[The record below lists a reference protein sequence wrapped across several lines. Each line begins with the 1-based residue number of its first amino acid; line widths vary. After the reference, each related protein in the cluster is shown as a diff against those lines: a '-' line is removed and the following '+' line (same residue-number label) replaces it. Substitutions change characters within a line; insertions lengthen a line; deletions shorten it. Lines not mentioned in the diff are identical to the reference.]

1 MKKLLLLL
9 ALLTFS
15 AASFADGS
23 VICEDRTETDS
34 LEELAAAALEAGK
47 CVNAEG
53 AQIDCPEGSAAGSVI
68 SN

>member
-23 VICEDRTETDS
+23 VICEDRTGTDAVQDIEPAPAPPVQEGGS
-34 LEELAAAALEAGK
+34 TGSNAANDSEDE
-47 CVNAEG
+47 N
-53 AQIDCPEGSAAGSVI
+53 
-68 SN
+68 

>member
-23 VICEDRTETDS
+23 VICEDRTTVDAVYELSDGETECRD
-34 LEELAAAALEAGK
+34 GYTK
-47 CVNAEG
+47 QGNQC
-53 AQIDCPEGSAAGSVI
+53 IPEGSGTTDAAE
-68 SN
+68 N